1 MIRRLIILLPIIAL
15 SIGCASRG
23 MSYPG
28 TTRYLHGVPTAD
40 IPSLPSD
47 RPTVGPTDS
56 DNGRNRLANDISR
69 AAANHLGDSRLRV
82 GGTTYRYDCSGF
94 VNAAHARAGA
104 DLANRNTAGMVEYA
118 RSLGLFERRGHPSV
132 GDTVFFSNTHDRNS
146 NRRLDD
152 DWTHVAVVEMVDSDD
167 TLHLIHLGN
176 QGVVRM
182 VMNITRPGDHRD
194 SSGKEINSFLR
205 RRTNRDPSGTVYLS
219 GQLYS
224 GVASF
229 SRLPSS
235 ALSAYYPISDGQE
248 VQVALAESAGCVV
261 R

>member
-1 MIRRLIILLPIIAL
+1 MIQKLFILLPFFAL
-15 SIGCASRG
+15 TFGCASRG

-28 TTRYLHGVPTAD
+28 TTRYLHGVPTTNL
-40 IPSLPSD
+40 PSLPSD
-47 RPTVGPTDS
+47 RPAANNSSNSRRAD
-56 DNGRNRLANDISR
+56 RLANDISR
-69 AAANHLGDSRLRV
+69 AATNHLGDSRLRV
-82 GGTTYRYDCSGF
+82 GGTTFRYDCSGF

-118 RSLGLFERRGHPSV
+118 RSLGLFERRGNPSV
-132 GDTVFFSNTHDRNS
+132 GDTVFFSNTHDRNN

-152 DWTHVAVVEMVDSDD
+152 EWTHVAVVERVDSDD

-182 VMNITRPGDHRD
+182 VMNITRPSEHQD

-205 RRTNRDPSGTVYLS
+205 RRTSRDASGTVYLS

-224 GVASF
+224 GTASF
-229 SRLPSS
+229 SLVPSS
-235 ALSAYYPISDGQE
+235 VLSAYYPISDGQY
-248 VQVALAESAGCVV
+248 VQLAMAERTGCVA